1 MSDLCNLQCLWF
13 GTVATDHRPEFNRS
27 LSLFK
32 VNLQNVVR
40 YNHKPPSS
48 RVSQLSSVQSK
59 SCSRC
64 IMAPNHQGELAR
76 PMPVCPLSLF
86 KQRWFHLACWFSYSL
101 KLCVAIVR
109 SKDLFIFYLQ
119 LLTAKYCLVQ
129 KGTICVSNCCHW
141 SLDSLCDFP
150 IKMWA
155 LICIM
160 KYHPL
165 QCSLAVAPHYTLH
178 NVSYLENCA

>member
-27 LSLFK
+27 LSIFK
-32 VNLQNVVR
+32 VNVQNVVR

-48 RVSQLSSVQSK
+48 RVSQLSLVLSK

-64 IMAPNHQGELAR
+64 IMAPNHQGELTG
-76 PMPVCPLSLF
+76 PMPVCSVSLQT
-86 KQRWFHLACWFSYSL
+86 KVIRLACWFSYSL

>member
-1 MSDLCNLQCLWF
+1 M
-13 GTVATDHRPEFNRS
+13 G
-27 LSLFK
+27 LSPSSK
-32 VNLQNVVR
+32 YQNIAR
-40 YNHKPPSS
+40 YNYKPQSS
-48 RVSQLSSVQSK
+48 RMSQISTIRSK
-59 SCSRC
+59 SRSRC
-64 IMAPNHQGELAR
+64 VMAPNHQGELAQADE
-76 PMPVCPLSLF
+76 CLSSVSLQT
-86 KQRWFHLACWFSYSL
+86 KVIHLACWFSYSL

-160 KYHPL
+160 KYRPL